1 TLPAPPLPP
10 TPLPPV
16 PEPPWPKLRPPIP
29 KLRPPS
35 PKLKPPMP
43 KLKPPMP
50 KLPVS
55 KHMYA
60 LLRQL
65 QITVPDWQ
73 ALKAKPPPAPVSFGV
88 HASPVMGVPSHGS
101 NPGKPPPWL
110 EPPVATGE
118 EPPLPGEPPAAV
130 DEPAVPGVVFVP
142 AVPVVCEPPLDEVPP
157 LPPPLSPELPPQAVA
172 ALKPNTKIPREC
184 LIDSPRTDDLNTT
197 LTVLAA
203 DVVRQV
209 ARLSSRQR
217 WACCWGNRM
226 ARRAG
231 DPFAHGCRFPWS
243 GRLHG
248 TESARCNRHGRLHD
262 LRDRGGWILD
272 GCNFPARVSPAVPL

>member
-118 EPPLPGEPPAAV
+118 EPPLP
-130 DEPAVPGVVFVP
+130 
-142 AVPVVCEPPLDEVPP
+142 
-157 LPPPLSPELPPQAVA
+157 LSPELPPQAVA

-248 TESARCNRHGRLHD
+248 TEKTCTHVRRGRL
-262 LRDRGGWILD
+262 L
-272 GCNFPARVSPAVPL
+272 CA